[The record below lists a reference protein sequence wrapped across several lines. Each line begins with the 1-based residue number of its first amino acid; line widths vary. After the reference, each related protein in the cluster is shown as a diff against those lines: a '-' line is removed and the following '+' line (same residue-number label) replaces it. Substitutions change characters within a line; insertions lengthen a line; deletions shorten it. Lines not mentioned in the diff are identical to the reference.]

1 MNWFRRALL
10 ESWAML
16 MLTVIVAFLGPFGS
30 YLAGDFL
37 TRIYS
42 WSLMLAGTYIVVRPV
57 IMLCR
62 WMETKAHLPRGF
74 VVNSGVVVTAFPLAL
89 LWSHNAPEATK
100 LLGSLSGLIPFTLLC
115 SIAVLVVIWWA
126 ERTDAHLRY
135 YFSGDQTGFLPEP
148 IMPAVDRPVAQQPVT
163 AVQPPAPHLP
173 GSAPRLRARLGK
185 GFDGEILALESEDHY
200 VRVHGTR
207 QSELIL
213 LRLRDAIQEMDGTQG
228 AQTHRSW
235 WVARDAVSGVV
246 ANGRNR
252 EIRLVNGMRVPV
264 ARDSVFRLEQ
274 AGFLPA
280 SQPGA

>member
-30 YLAGDFL
+30 YLSGDFL
-37 TRIYS
+37 TRVYS
-42 WSLMLAGTYIVVRPV
+42 WTLMLAGTYIVVRPV

-62 WMETKAHLPRGF
+62 WMEQKAHLPRGF
-74 VVNSGVVVTAFPLAL
+74 VVNSGAIVTAFPLAL
-89 LWSHNAPEATK
+89 LWRYNAPDATR
-100 LLGSLSGLIPFTLLC
+100 LLGSLSALVPFTLLC

-135 YFSGDQTGFLPEP
+135 YFSGDRMAFLPEP
-148 IMPAVDRPVAQQPVT
+148 IVPAQYAPAAAQPLQPVQQ
-163 AVQPPAPHLP
+163 ALPPA
-173 GSAPRLRARLGK
+173 SDASPRLRARLGK
-185 GFDGEILALESEDHY
+185 GFDGQILALESEDHY
-200 VRVHGTR
+200 VRVHGAR

-213 LRLRDAIQEMDGTQG
+213 LRLRDAIQEMDGAPG

-235 WVARDAVSGVV
+235 WVAQSAVAGVV
-246 ANGRNR
+246 VNGRNR

-280 SQPGA
+280 SQPAG